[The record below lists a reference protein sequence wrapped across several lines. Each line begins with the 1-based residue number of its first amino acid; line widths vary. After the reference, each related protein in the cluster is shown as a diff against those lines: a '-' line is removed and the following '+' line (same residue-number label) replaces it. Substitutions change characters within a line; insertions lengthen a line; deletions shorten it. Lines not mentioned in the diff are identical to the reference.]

1 MKELYLGNFF
11 NFENYITEPFK
22 FVKYF
27 GYLLSLKIIFYNF
40 LKFLNLLGFFDSL
53 IQFTN

>member
-1 MKELYLGNFF
+1 VKELYLGNFF